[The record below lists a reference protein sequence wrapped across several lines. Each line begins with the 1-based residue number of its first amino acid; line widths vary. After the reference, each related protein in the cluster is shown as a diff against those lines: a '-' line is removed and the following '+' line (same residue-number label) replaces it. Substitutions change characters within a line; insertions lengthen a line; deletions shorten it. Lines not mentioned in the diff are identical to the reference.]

1 MYLLIATAVLCF
13 ACSCNEAKTNNNIEN
28 NNIIQ
33 VDENSEEAIPQGAK
47 TLMKV
52 YPNKVKGYADGKLI
66 MANGSTILYDDGKKK
81 DFLKM
86 LDNSDPEDMFNM
98 QYKTNGIPGYLEDAG
113 RSRSEQL
120 FKSMYG
126 KSEAE
131 VRKNLVQV
139 NWFGKKVLFT
149 KVNGAADSLRT
160 VAAELAKLPSEYK
173 KYLPT
178 AGTFNWRAVRG
189 ANRLSSH
196 SYGIAIDINTKYSN
210 YWLWENKGA
219 KETDRIKYNNRIPEE
234 IVRVFE
240 KHGFVW
246 GGRWYHYD
254 TMHFEF
260 RPELLK

>member
-28 NNIIQ
+28 YNIIK

-149 KVNGAADSLRT
+149 
-160 VAAELAKLPSEYK
+160 
-173 KYLPT
+173 
-178 AGTFNWRAVRG
+178 
-189 ANRLSSH
+189 
-196 SYGIAIDINTKYSN
+196 
-210 YWLWENKGA
+210 
-219 KETDRIKYNNRIPEE
+219 
-234 IVRVFE
+234 
-240 KHGFVW
+240 
-246 GGRWYHYD
+246 
-254 TMHFEF
+254 
-260 RPELLK
+260 